1 MAQSSAQRYVWWLSE
16 ILTLV
21 TAARGIWS
29 WNQPFLTFV
38 FDRADWC
45 ACVDSVSAS
54 ERVDLQWSFK
64 IIRTTFSFFL
74 FFTLSQVSL
83 IFSTLVMCSAAYFY
97 IHVVLFASVLKKL
110 SFYFTASFFFFF
122 FFFLLFL
129 NVWMLVDCGQW
140 CTLVTVKPTLLS
152 FHGTL
157 KSWQ

>member
-21 TAARGIWS
+21 TAAKGGIWS
-29 WNQPFLTFV
+29 WNQLFLTFV
-38 FDRADWC
+38 LDRADWC
-45 ACVDSVSAS
+45 ARVDSVSAS

-64 IIRTTFSFFL
+64 IIRTTFSLFL

-97 IHVVLFASVLKKL
+97 IHVVSFRLSPEKVVFLFHCIY
-110 SFYFTASFFFFF
+110 FYFFL
-122 FFFLLFL
+122 LLFL

-152 FHGTL
+152 FHETL